1 MTIKPWKY
9 FHDKTDLTHI
19 HEKIKMFTRQ
29 HIYSC
34 KKVMQVLHY
43 SLKEMK
49 NDEFKLIKNTKND
62 ETEFK

>member
-1 MTIKPWKY
+1 
-9 FHDKTDLTHI
+9 
-19 HEKIKMFTRQ
+19 
-29 HIYSC
+29 
-34 KKVMQVLHY
+34 MQVLHY